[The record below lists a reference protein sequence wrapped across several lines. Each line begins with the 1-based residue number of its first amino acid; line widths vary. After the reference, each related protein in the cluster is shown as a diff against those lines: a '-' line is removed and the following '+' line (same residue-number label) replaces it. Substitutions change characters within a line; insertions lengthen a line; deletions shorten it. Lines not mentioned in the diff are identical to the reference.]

1 MPRLQLHDRTALA
14 GDARIEHVV
23 VRLFR
28 NLKVPGAQRP
38 VLPVEFD
45 HGSAGEARQVRWKIV
60 GSGGPERPVVEGGA
74 WVVRVGVVVE
84 DVADGELADRER
96 DPVDVARAGHL
107 VRPVLDLLLL
117 SAESDGLAEEV
128 PLRSVEGINRAG
140 LLRLAVDVAAET
152 QGVAEPEAFGPFRVV
167 INLRALPEPSTEEA
181 RDGPGFAGLVRNEA
195 VRSDVRRAEAAHALL
210 EEGGL
215 AVDAPVLA
223 HHLVRLVALRRKL
236 QPLRVPGQAR
246 HGLVSGEIQARRG
259 RRIAS
264 RSGPEIERARTEV
277 RIAVLDAETRLRRD
291 GHLDPDPD
299 RVAGEDAAVSP
310 DGEPLS
316 AGKTLDAET
325 AFGPDIAFRGGF
337 LLDAGMAPRSGFA
350 HAERVGGEKA
360 RVGRDE
366 AGGGVEHR

>member
-45 HGSAGEARQVRWKIV
+45 RASTGEARQVRRKIV
-60 GSGGPERPVVEGGA
+60 GPGGPERPVVEGGA

-84 DVADGELADRER
+84 DVADGEFAGCKR

-128 PLRSVEGINRAG
+128 PLRSVEGINRTRF
-140 LLRLAVDVAAET
+140 LRFAVHIAAEPER
-152 QGVAEPEAFGPFRVV
+152 VAEPEALSPFRVEV
-167 INLRALPEPSTEEA
+167 GLGALPEPSTEEA
-181 RDGPGFAGLVRNEA
+181 RDGPGFAGLVRNKA

-277 RIAVLDAETRLRRD
+277 RVAVLDAETRLRRD

-299 RVAGEDAAVSP
+299 RIAGQDAAVYSN
-310 DGEPLS
+310 GEPLCTGE
-316 AGKTLDAET
+316 ALDA
-325 AFGPDIAFRGGF
+325 AFGPDIPFHRGF
-337 LLDAGMAPRSGFA
+337 LDVGM
-350 HAERVGGEKA
+350 
-360 RVGRDE
+360 
-366 AGGGVEHR
+366 